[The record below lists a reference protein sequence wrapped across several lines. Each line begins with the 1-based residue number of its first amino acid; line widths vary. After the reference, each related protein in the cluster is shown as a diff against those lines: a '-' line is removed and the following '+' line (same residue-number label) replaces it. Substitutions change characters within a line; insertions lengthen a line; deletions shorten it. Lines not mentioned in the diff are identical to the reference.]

1 MSSIGTGYDLA
12 ASTFSPDGRIF
23 QVEYANK
30 AIDTAGTGVALRCK
44 DGVVIAVE
52 KVIATGLYLPTSTRR
67 ITNVD
72 HHIGFGATGLYP
84 DARALAQFCVEEAQD
99 YYAEYREK
107 IPCKHLAD
115 RLSLYVHAHTLY
127 GALRPFGVGV
137 FLASWNKHDG
147 PQLFMVE
154 PSGLAYGYQGWSVG
168 KGRQAAKT
176 EIEKLKLADM
186 SCRTALKEATRIIY
200 AVRDETKDKNVVLEL
215 SWVGEHTN
223 GRHEIVPADVAEE
236 AETFAKKALEDD
248 DEETG
253 TASG

>member
-30 AIDTAGTGVALRCK
+30 AIDSAGTAIGLRCK
-44 DGVVIAVE
+44 DGVVLVFE
-52 KVIATGLYLPTSTRR
+52 KVIATKLYLPSSTRR
-67 ITNVD
+67 IANVD
-72 HHIGFGATGLYP
+72 HHIGFAATGLYP
-84 DARALAQFCVEEAQD
+84 DAKALAQYCVDEAQD

-147 PQLFMVE
+147 AQLFMVE
-154 PSGLAYGYQGWSVG
+154 PSGLVYGYQGWSVG
-168 KGRQAAKT
+168 KGRQAARPK
-176 EIEKLKLADM
+176 
-186 SCRTALKEATRIIY
+186 SR
-200 AVRDETKDKNVVLEL
+200 N
-215 SWVGEHTN
+215 
-223 GRHEIVPADVAEE
+223 
-236 AETFAKKALEDD
+236 
-248 DEETG
+248 
-253 TASG
+253 

>member
-30 AIDTAGTGVALRCK
+30 AIDSAGTGIGLRCK
-44 DGVVIAVE
+44 DGVVLAVE
-52 KVIATGLYLPTSTRR
+52 KVIATQLYLPTCTRR

-72 HHIGFGATGLYP
+72 HHIGFAATGLYP
-84 DARALAQFCVEEAQD
+84 DARALADYCVNEAQD

-107 IPCKHLAD
+107 IPSKHLAD
-115 RLSLYVHAHTLY
+115 RVSLYVHAHTLY
-127 GALRPFGVGV
+127 GALRPFGVAV

-154 PSGLAYGYQGWSVG
+154 PSGLAYGYQGWAVG

-186 SCRTALKEATRIIY
+186 TCREALKQATRIIH
-200 AVRDETKDKNVVLEL
+200 AVRDETKDKNIVLEL

-223 GRHEIVPADVAEE
+223 GKHEIVPPSLAEE
-236 AETFAKKALEDD
+236 AETYAKKAMEEDD
-248 DEETG
+248 DDK
-253 TASG
+253 

>member
-30 AIDTAGTGVALRCK
+30 AIDSAGTCVALRCK
-44 DGVVIAVE
+44 DGVVLVVE
-52 KVIATGLYLPTSTRR
+52 KVIATQLYLPASTRR
-67 ITNVD
+67 ITNID
-72 HHIGFGATGLYP
+72 HHIGFAATGMYP
-84 DARALAQFCVEEAQD
+84 DARALAQYCVDEAQD

-127 GALRPFGVGV
+127 AALRPFGVGV

-147 PQLFMVE
+147 PQLFIVE
-154 PSGLAYGYQGWSVG
+154 PSGLVYGYQGWAVG

-176 EIEKLKLADM
+176 EIEKLKLSEM
-186 SCRTALKEATRIIY
+186 TCREAIKQAAKIIY
-200 AVRDETKDKNVVLEL
+200 TVRDETKDKNVVLEL
-215 SWVGEHTN
+215 SWVGEHTQ
-223 GRHEIVPADVAEE
+223 GKHEIVPKQVADE
-236 AETFAKKALEDD
+236 AEKFAKESLEEDD
-248 DEETG
+248 DDK
-253 TASG
+253 